1 MDGFDSALWD
11 YRLRANAPRRGKRCV
26 KPFNMAHGETR
37 ATPKAKALYRNPKL
51 QSPNP
56 KQELRLAQSLCLYRM
71 LCLSIAMS
79 IVCYVYIAMSLNRY
93 VYRML
98 CLSRSSSATAM
109 FFKARAIIS
118 MVGGNLPT
126 PTSNT
131 SPPTHTHTC
140 NTHPPSHPP
149 RAVKD
154 LRTQPTHPTASP
166 TRSLTHPPRS
176 ASPSRP

>member
-98 CLSRSSSATAM
+98 CLSIAMCIVCYVSLVALAQPLCSLRHEQSYRWWGATYPPPPQTPPPPHTHTPA
-109 FFKARAIIS
+109 
-118 MVGGNLPT
+118 T
-126 PTSNT
+126 PTL
-131 SPPTHTHTC
+131 PPTH
-140 NTHPPSHPP
+140 PG
-149 RAVKD
+149 
-154 LRTQPTHPTASP
+154 Q
-166 TRSLTHPPRS
+166 
-176 ASPSRP
+176 